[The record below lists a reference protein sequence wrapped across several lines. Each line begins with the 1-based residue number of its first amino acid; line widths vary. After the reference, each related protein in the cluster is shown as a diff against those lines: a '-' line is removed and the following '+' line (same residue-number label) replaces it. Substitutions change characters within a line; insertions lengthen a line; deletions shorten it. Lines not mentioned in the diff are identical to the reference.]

1 MSGRAFSGL
10 LRRDLL
16 LAMRGP
22 AELALPLL
30 FYVLV
35 ATLVPL
41 AVSPDA
47 ATLAGLAPGIIWV
60 GALLATLLSLDRLF
74 RSDFDDGTLDLML
87 LSPAPLP
94 LLVLA
99 KVLAH
104 WLVTGLPLLLVS
116 PLLGAVPV
124 AAGRAHGHPAVSLL
138 LGTPVLSLVGAVGV
152 ALTVRRAPGRRA
164 AGAAGAAAVRTGADL
179 RRQRRGGG
187 RRRPAGHR
195 PALHARRVPGPR
207 REPRAD
213 RCRQR
218 SSHHRKL
225 TGSGRGLFERG
236 ALRRSK
242 DSRRLC
248 AVTPT
253 AIARTES

>member
-1 MSGRAFSGL
+1 MTVTVIRGPFTGL

-16 LAMRGP
+16 LALRGRT
-22 AELALPLL
+22 ELMLPLL

-41 AVSPDA
+41 SVSPDA

-94 LLVLA
+94 VLILA

-116 PLLGAVPV
+116 PLLGLFLALPD
-124 AAGRAHGHPAVSLL
+124 AAMGTLAASLL

-152 ALTVRRAPGRRA
+152 ALTVRVRQG
-164 AGAAGAAAVRTGADL
+164 GALLALLVLPLYVPILIFGANAVAAAADGLPVTGQLYMLGAFL
-179 RRQRRGGG
+179 
-187 RRRPAGHR
+187 
-195 PALHARRVPGPR
+195 AL
-207 REPRAD
+207 
-213 RCRQR
+213 
-218 SSHHRKL
+218 
-225 TGSGRGLFERG
+225 GLSLAPIAAAS
-236 ALRRSK
+236 ALRI
-242 DSRRLC
+242 
-248 AVTPT
+248 T
-253 AIARTES
+253 AS